1 MGEVAVGS
9 GGAGGASAAMVSLIR
24 PPPGNYYIL
33 VSTLSAPPA
42 GTAAVLNVNAWG
54 MWQALGLT
62 VLAPNPTPTP
72 ARVAR
77 PSTTV
82 CAALAAAPAT
92 ASFWSTPLLGPLT
105 GLAVVLVAAG
115 VVVVAATLTAVGVL
129 LGRRRGYACCCC
141 CRRPPPPQQH
151 PFRLPPTKHGPGGVR
166 TGKGDH
172 AAVPATANPMLKPA
186 TTTGTTGTTGIA
198 VVDAG
203 TESRTRQLLVAAGSP
218 GSNRLLGRSPS
229 GRGVLVDGT
238 VAGGSSRLLTQSLSA
253 RKMFNPLPPAAP
265 FVVAATP
272 IAAQLSAA
280 SLAILAAD
288 GLDCAFCEAKNE
300 RIRELE
306 AELAALRARLGGGG
320 GGGGGGTTNRAAM
333 LSYAKP
339 VRGGGGSG
347 HGAARRSNNVA
358 FLPRGVAT
366 DDGPGGDLE
375 A

>member
-115 VVVVAATLTAVGVL
+115 VVVVAATLTAVAYWWV
-129 LGRRRGYACCCC
+129 
-141 CRRPPPPQQH
+141 
-151 PFRLPPTKHGPGGVR
+151 
-166 TGKGDH
+166 
-172 AAVPATANPMLKPA
+172 AAVAT
-186 TTTGTTGTTGIA
+186 
-198 VVDAG
+198 
-203 TESRTRQLLVAAGSP
+203 LVAA
-218 GSNRLLGRSPS
+218 
-229 GRGVLVDGT
+229 
-238 VAGGSSRLLTQSLSA
+238 
-253 RKMFNPLPPAAP
+253 AA
-265 FVVAATP
+265 
-272 IAAQLSAA
+272 
-280 SLAILAAD
+280 
-288 GLDCAFCEAKNE
+288 
-300 RIRELE
+300 
-306 AELAALRARLGGGG
+306 
-320 GGGGGGTTNRAAM
+320 
-333 LSYAKP
+333 
-339 VRGGGGSG
+339 
-347 HGAARRSNNVA
+347 AARRRRSNTHSGCRPPSTAPAASVPVRVITPPCR
-358 FLPRGVAT
+358 PRPT
-366 DDGPGGDLE
+366 PC
-375 A
+375 